1 MKKLLALLLAFALVF
16 CLAACKDAVEDNGE
30 STTEEV
36 TTGRPGEWVTNANG
50 EVQTITTPY
59 LLTEANGEIKTEIV
73 TGADGKDVAQPVTTV
88 IYDVETYPGATQAPT
103 VAPGNTM
110 ASTGKKWPKD
120 EFMKKLPVLSEN
132 VDDINSSANEEGNIA
147 ILYFNDVSY
156 ADYLKYI
163 DKCKAAG
170 FEQTYGHDLPEK
182 EENGESYIYYSIANG
197 LYVGIT
203 YNTDSYP
210 YRNCDVKIS
219 VSDYDVAGI
228 NTAVNS
234 EK

>member
-1 MKKLLALLLAFALVF
+1 MKKILALLMAFAMIF
-16 CLAACKDAVEDNGE
+16 CLAACKDSVKDNGE
-30 STTEEV
+30 STTEEA
-36 TTGRPGEWVTNANG
+36 TTGRPGDFVTDANG
-50 EVQTITTPY
+50 EVLLVTKPY
-59 LLTEANGEIKTEIV
+59 IITEANGEVKTEKV
-73 TGADGKDVAQPVTTV
+73 TDEKGSEYVMPVTTV
-88 IYDVETYPGATQAPT
+88 VVDVETYPGATQAPT

-110 ASTGKKWPKD
+110 APTGKKWPKD

-132 VDDINSSANEEGNIA
+132 VDDINSSATEEGNIA

-163 DKCKAAG
+163 EKCKAAG

-203 YNTDSYP
+203 YNTDKAP

-219 VSDYDVAGI
+219 VADYDVAGI
-228 NTAVNS
+228 NASINS